1 MQQKSQV
8 DTQFLQ
14 GLEMLIDSIS
24 KSDDVIIKDDVDH
37 WCPDV
42 QEWHTADH
50 ESANPPSVH
59 VNVDNTNGNDPYQ
72 SENEDVDKEYDQNSN
87 LEPSSQ
93 EGGSDSI
100 AEPFLRRKN
109 G

>member
-50 ESANPPSVH
+50 EPANPPSVH
-59 VNVDNTNGNDPYQ
+59 VNVDNSNGDDPYQ
-72 SENEDVDKEYDQNSN
+72 SENEDVEKGWGAVAGKVAGSLAAREAGKSKNEDVDKE
-87 LEPSSQ
+87 
-93 EGGSDSI
+93 
-100 AEPFLRRKN
+100 
-109 G
+109 

>member
-8 DTQFLQ
+8 DAQFLQ

-24 KSDDVIIKDDVDH
+24 KSDDTIIKDDVDH

-50 ESANPPSVH
+50 EPANPPSVH
-59 VNVDNTNGNDPYQ
+59 VNVDNSNGDDPYQ
-72 SENEDVDKEYDQNSN
+72 SENDDVEKVGEQ
-87 LEPSSQ
+87 
-93 EGGSDSI
+93 
-100 AEPFLRRKN
+100 
-109 G
+109 